1 MTLLELITNCINFT
15 TQDEEELN
23 PSNLET
29 FRNSS
34 NYRAFI
40 KNALPEINRA
50 IQELVV
56 LKKIPIKVLQIEMV
70 NNFILP
76 EDVYSIYKVEVEA
89 KNSLYSPVEYRKI
102 GNMIKLPIIYQAEK
116 TYIKYHPRIRLLT
129 EADKGTLEYGTQ
141 ANEVTFEEFTYLVM
155 AKKLVKDELYKIKDL
170 TENQYKVATS
180 TYGYRNATSEDGYI
194 SVDNSLDLNKEG
206 LSDTICTAVIPY
218 LVKAN
223 IWQEIE
229 PELAQLSR
237 NIGLQNASLL
247 ESVIEEPYQTS
258 IARTNDWGE

>member
-29 FRNSS
+29 FRNST

-56 LKKIPIKVLQIEMV
+56 LKKIPMKVFETNMV
-70 NNFILP
+70 NNIALP

-89 KNSLYSPVEYRKI
+89 KNSLYSPVEYRRI
-102 GNMIKLPIIYQAEK
+102 GNTIKLPIIYQAEK

-129 EADKGTLEYGTQ
+129 EADK
-141 ANEVTFEEFTYLVM
+141 NESFVG
-155 AKKLVKDELYKIKDL
+155 DD
-170 TENQYKVATS
+170 
-180 TYGYRNATSEDGYI
+180 DGI
-194 SVDNSLDLNKEG
+194 DKSLNLKEEG

>member
-50 IQELVV
+50 IQELVI
-56 LKKIPIKVLQIEMV
+56 LKKIPIRVFETEMV
-70 NNFILP
+70 NNIDLP
-76 EDVYSIYKVEVEA
+76 EDVYSIYKIDVKA
-89 KNSLYSPVEYRKI
+89 KDSLYSPVEYRRI
-102 GNMIKLPIIYQAEK
+102 GNKIKLPIIYQAQK
-116 TYIKYHPRIRLLT
+116 TYIKYHPRVKILT
-129 EADKGTLEYGTQ
+129 ENDKGTLEFATQ
-141 ANEVTFEEFTYLVM
+141 SIDVTFENFVNLIKNKQLTANEV
-155 AKKLVKDELYKIKDL
+155 YKIVDL
-170 TENQYKVATS
+170 KQNQYKVATS
-180 TYGYRNATSEDGYI
+180 TYGYRDATDDDGYI
-194 SVDNSLDLNKEG
+194 ARDNSLDLNEVG
-206 LSDTICTAVIPY
+206 LSDTICSAVIPY

-237 NIGLQNASLL
+237 NLGLQNATLL
-247 ESVIEEPYQTS
+247 ESVMEEPYQTS

>member
-1 MTLLELITNCINFT
+1 MKVC
-15 TQDEEELN
+15 
-23 PSNLET
+23 ET
-29 FRNSS
+29 D
-34 NYRAFI
+34 
-40 KNALPEINRA
+40 
-50 IQELVV
+50 
-56 LKKIPIKVLQIEMV
+56 MV
-70 NNFILP
+70 NNIALP
-76 EDVYSIYKVEVEA
+76 EDVYSIYKVEVET
-89 KNSLYSPVEYRKI
+89 KNSLYSPVEYRRI
-102 GNMIKLPIIYQAEK
+102 GNTIKLPIIYQAEK

-129 EADKGTLEYGTQ
+129 EADKGTLEFATQ
-141 ANEVTFEEFTYLVM
+141 SKEVTFEGFVSLINKKQLVTG
-155 AKKLVKDELYKIKDL
+155 EIYKIKDL
-170 TENQYKVATS
+170 TDNQYKVATS

-194 SVDNSLDLNKEG
+194 SKDNSLDLKEEG

>member
-56 LKKIPIKVLQIEMV
+56 LKKIPMKVFETDMV
-70 NNFILP
+70 NNIALP
-76 EDVYSIYKVEVEA
+76 EDIYSIYKVEVEA
-89 KNSLYSPVEYRKI
+89 KNSLYSPVEYRRI

-116 TYIKYHPRIRLLT
+116 TYIKYHPRVKLFT
-129 EADKGTLEYGTQ
+129 EANYNGSFVGD
-141 ANEVTFEEFTYLVM
+141 
-155 AKKLVKDELYKIKDL
+155 D
-170 TENQYKVATS
+170 
-180 TYGYRNATSEDGYI
+180 DGI
-194 SVDNSLDLNKEG
+194 DNSLDLNSEG